1 VRIVPQ
7 PDQTDANAGHL
18 GLHRQLSDFLEWIKP
33 YRELFILA
41 GAVVATISAAVG
53 WVAGHFATRAELSS
67 LDCRITNSLHGQLIA
82 FKSDLA
88 DAGVNWRLSQI
99 KQMTVEDPRPVAAT
113 LTRLQQE
120 VDELR
125 KQQTSWVGDM
135 QKKMEELNRGCPN
148 SGISMAKN

>member
-7 PDQTDANAGHL
+7 PDQADANAGHL

-41 GAVVATISAAVG
+41 GVLLATISAAVG

-67 LDCRITNSLHGQLIA
+67 LDCRITNSLHGQLIT
-82 FKSDLA
+82 FKSDLVA
-88 DAGVNWRLSQI
+88 AGVNWRMSQI
-99 KQMTVEDPRPVAAT
+99 RQMTVEDPRPAAAT
-113 LTRLQQE
+113 FSRLQQE
-120 VDELR
+120 IDELQ
-125 KQQTSWVGDM
+125 KQQASSLSDM
-135 QKKMEELNRGCPN
+135 QKKMEELSKGCPN